1 MSHLSAPQA
10 AGRPS
15 GGPPAPGAQ
24 LAEAA
29 KPGYLKPM
37 RILVIEDDRET
48 ASFLVKAL
56 REAGHGADQAHDGQS
71 GLELAT
77 AGSYDVLVVDRMLPK
92 RDGLSLIADLRSAG
106 NAVPVLI
113 LSALGQVDDRVT
125 GLRAGGDDY
134 LAKPYAF
141 SELLA
146 RVEVLGRRSTPK
158 EAETVYRVADLQ
170 LDRLARKV
178 HRGSEP
184 IVLQPREFRLL
195 EYLMKNAGTVVTRTM
210 LLEKVWDYHFDPQTN
225 VIDVHM
231 SRLRAKI
238 DKGFDRPL
246 LHTVRGAGYVM
257 RDDA

>member
-1 MSHLSAPQA
+1 
-10 AGRPS
+10 
-15 GGPPAPGAQ
+15 
-24 LAEAA
+24 
-29 KPGYLKPM
+29 M
-37 RILVIEDDRET
+37 RILVIEDDREA
-48 ASFLVKAL
+48 ASYLVKAL
-56 REAGHGADQAHDGQS
+56 GEAGHVADQAHDGAS
-71 GLELAT
+71 GFEMAS
-77 AGSYDVLVVDRMLPK
+77 AGNYDALIVDRMLPK
-92 RDGLSLIADLRSAG
+92 RDGLSLIADLRAAG
-106 NAVPVLI
+106 NKVPVLI

-134 LAKPYAF
+134 LPKPYAF

-146 RVEVLGRRSTPK
+146 RVEVLARRNAPQ
-158 EAETVYRVADLQ
+158 EAETVYRVADLE

-178 HRGSEP
+178 HRGGEP
-184 IVLQPREFRLL
+184 IILQPREFRLL

-238 DKGFDRPL
+238 DKGFARPL
-246 LHTVRGAGYVM
+246 LHTVRGSGYVM